1 MGNRRCNNLGKE
13 EGIKLGMKRVR
24 EEKKESANKEENID
38 EENEGKEVNL
48 EESMEV
54 RRNGRKEVAGKT
66 KV

>member
-24 EEKKESANKEENID
+24 EEKKESANKEENMD
-38 EENEGKEVNL
+38 EENEGREVNL